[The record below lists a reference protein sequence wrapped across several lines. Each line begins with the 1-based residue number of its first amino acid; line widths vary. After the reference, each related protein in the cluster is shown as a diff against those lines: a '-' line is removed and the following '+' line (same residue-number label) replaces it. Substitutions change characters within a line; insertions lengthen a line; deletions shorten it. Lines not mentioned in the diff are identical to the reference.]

1 MNESLTSILWV
12 VVSLPVLLLLER
24 WIHRHLQGLAYLLTG
39 RRTWAV
45 LLYAII
51 LFPGVVLHELSH
63 WLTALVLRVRTG
75 SISLIPRLEEDG
87 SVRLGYVEYYR
98 GTTLDPL
105 RESLVGGA
113 PLIAGTVAILLIGF
127 NVFDV
132 AALAA
137 AVRSGQTASL
147 TQALEENFNTPDFFV
162 WLYLIFAVSNA
173 MMPSPSDRRAWPA
186 FLALLAAAAA
196 VLVLLRVQDA
206 LLLGLVGPVTAVFG
220 YLGLAF
226 SLAIGVDLI
235 FIFFIYVLERLFS
248 AAKGVDVVYEQPQ
261 PPAGN

>member
-1 MNESLTSILWV
+1 MNESLSSILWV
-12 VVSLPVLLLLER
+12 AISLPVLLFLER
-24 WIHRHLQGLAYLLTG
+24 WIHRHLRGLAYLLTG

-51 LFPGVVLHELSH
+51 LFPGVLLHELSH

-87 SVRLGYVEYYR
+87 AVRLGYVEYYR
-98 GTTLDPL
+98 GATLDPL

-113 PLIAGTVAILLIGF
+113 PLISGTAAILLIGF
-127 NVFDV
+127 YVFDV
-132 AALAA
+132 AALST
-137 AVRSGQTASL
+137 AVRSGEVAAL
-147 TQALEENFNTPDFFV
+147 TRALEEIFQTPDFFV

-186 FLALLAAAAA
+186 FLALLAAGAAI
-196 VLVLLRVQDA
+196 LFLLRLQDTV
-206 LLLGLVGPVTAVFG
+206 LLGLTGPVTAVFG

-226 SLAIGVDLI
+226 SLAIGVDVI
-235 FIFFIYVLERLFS
+235 FIFIIYVLERLVS
-248 AAKGVDVVYEQPQ
+248 AVKGVQVVYEQPE
-261 PPAGN
+261 PPAGR